1 MDAWKT
7 KNRAVILFL
16 ILTGCAV
23 GPDYRRPSTPVSDDF
38 KEAPAGWK
46 QAQPRDEIARG
57 TWWEMFRDDQLRAL
71 MEKIDVSNPT
81 LAAAE
86 AQYRQALAVVSVSRA
101 GLFPA
106 VDANASVTRSH
117 SPGSTLGGTTAG
129 RTFTTYSGNLTA
141 TWEPDLWGR
150 VRRGIES
157 SEAAA
162 QASAG
167 DLGAARL
174 SLQAQLATSYF
185 QLRALDAQ
193 KQLLDQAVAALRKS
207 LELTENRYRAGV
219 VARSDV
225 VQADAQLKSTLVQM
239 IDLGVQRA
247 QLEHA
252 IAVLTGVPPAQLTL
266 SPLEQYGVDV
276 PQIPPGLPSALL
288 ERRPDVA
295 AAERRVASSNAQIG
309 VAKAAFFPQLTLT
322 GSYGTRALD
331 TASLFT
337 APTRFWSI
345 GPAIAQS
352 IFDAGLRRAQTEQA
366 IAVYDATVAN
376 YRQVALT
383 AFQEVEDNLAALR
396 ILEEEAR
403 SEEEALQAAR
413 LAVELTLN
421 QYKAGT
427 VSYLNV
433 VTVQTALLN
442 EERNAVGIRAR
453 RLAAAVA
460 LIRAL
465 GGGWDDSVAKALSQP
480 RDMEVRD
487 HAQ

>member
-1 MDAWKT
+1 MDLKKITLLVLLA
-7 KNRAVILFL
+7 
-16 ILTGCAV
+16 GCTV
-23 GPDYRRPSTPVSDDF
+23 GPDYRRPQTPVQDEF
-38 KEAPAGWK
+38 RETPAGWK
-46 QAQPRDEIARG
+46 EAQPRDEITRG
-57 TWWEMFRDDQLRAL
+57 QWWTLFGDAQLDAL
-71 MEKIDVSNPT
+71 IAKIDVSNQT

-86 AQYRQALAVVSVSRA
+86 AQYRQALAAVSISRA
-101 GLFPA
+101 ALFPS
-106 VDANASVTRSH
+106 VDANASVTRSR
-117 SPGSTLGGTTAG
+117 SPGSALGGTTAG
-129 RTFTTYSGNLTA
+129 RTLTTYSGNLSA
-141 TWEPDLWGR
+141 TWEADLWGR
-150 VRRGIES
+150 VRRDIES
-157 SEAAA
+157 SRAAA

-193 KQLLDQAVAALRKS
+193 KRLFDEAAAALRKS
-207 LELTENRYRAGV
+207 LELTQNRYKVGV
-219 VARSDV
+219 AAKSDV
-225 VQADAQLKSTLVQM
+225 VQADAQLKSILVQAV
-239 IDLGVQRA
+239 DLGVQRA

-252 IAVLTGVPPAQLTL
+252 IAVLTGVPPAQLTVA
-266 SPLEQYGVDV
+266 PLEPYGVEV

-295 AAERRVASSNAQIG
+295 AAERRVAASNAQIG
-309 VAKAAFFPQLTLT
+309 VAKSAFFPQLTLT
-322 GSYGTRALD
+322 GSYGSRALD
-331 TASLFT
+331 TASLLT

-366 IAVYDATVAN
+366 IAAYDATVAN

-383 AFQEVEDNLAALR
+383 AFQDVEDNLAALR

-403 SEEEALQAAR
+403 SEEEAVQAAR
-413 LAVELTLN
+413 LSVELTLN

-433 VTVQTALLN
+433 VTVTTALLN

-465 GGGWDDSVAKALSQP
+465 GGGWDDSVAKALSQR
-480 RDMEVRD
+480 RDTDVRD
-487 HAQ
+487 HAAQ